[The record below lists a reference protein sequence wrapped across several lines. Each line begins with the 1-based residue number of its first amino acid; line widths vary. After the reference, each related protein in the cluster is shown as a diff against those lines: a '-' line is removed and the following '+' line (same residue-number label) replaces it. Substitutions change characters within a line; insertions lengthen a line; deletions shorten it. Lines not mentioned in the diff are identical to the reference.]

1 MILCL
6 RWPVWFSAWSNISA
20 SFSRKLNNFLSYYYV
35 SLYILIASVSSN
47 RTSEEIISIT
57 VDILS
62 QLILWSDLEIDF

>member
-35 SLYILIASVSSN
+35 SLYILIASAILK
-47 RTSEEIISIT
+47 SEEIISISL
-57 VDILS
+57 VAILF